1 MYDASARESNS
12 HPSFN
17 DCLHPGP
24 PLQNHLWDVLLKSR
38 TYPILLT
45 ADLKKAFL
53 QIRIMQEERDSLRFH
68 WRHPKTS
75 EIAVYRFT
83 RALFGLTCSP
93 FLLGGV
99 INQHLD
105 NWEDQYPEIVK
116 ELRDGIYVDDLMTGG
131 TTVKETEQKK
141 ATAVEVFEDATFT
154 IHKWHS
160 NAPEL
165 EPISEVPTEPEETT
179 YAKSKLGGVE
189 QPEGKLLGL
198 PWNRKQDTL
207 SVTLTKEYDTATKI
221 GVLSKM
227 AKIYDPLGLIS
238 PTTLVGKLIYRDV
251 CDAKLPWD
259 SNLPQP
265 LAKRWKEWNDSLET
279 FTIPRSLVPLRLPVS
294 DITLHGFG
302 DASARGVLEY
312 AQ

>member
-1 MYDASARESNS
+1 MIRNDAESTKLRIVYDASVRGSNS
-12 HPSFN
+12 DPSLN

-53 QIRIMQEERDSLRFH
+53 QIRIMQDERDSLRFH
-68 WRHPKTS
+68 WRHPDTS

-105 NWEDQYPEIVK
+105 NWEDRYPEIVK
-116 ELRDGIYVDDLMTGG
+116 ELCDGIYVDDLMTGG
-131 TTVKETEQKK
+131 TTVKETEEKK

-165 EPISEVPTEPEETT
+165 EPISGAPNEQEETT
-179 YAKSKLGGVE
+179 YAKSKLGGVK

-207 SVTLTKEYDTATKI
+207 SVTLTKEYDTATKRGI
-221 GVLSKM
+221 LSKL
-227 AKIYDPLGLIS
+227 AKIYDPLGLVS

-265 LAKRWKEWNDSLET
+265 LAKQWKEWNDSLET

-294 DITLHGFG
+294 EITLH
-302 DASARGVLEY
+302 
-312 AQ
+312 